1 MLAGPDEPNGIWF
14 GPLAPYAIDVDV
26 FPILGMLAI
35 DTEPLVMARAP
46 KSTEILKFMP
56 SGTVVPLPQDPPVQE
71 Q

>member
-14 GPLAPYAIDVDV
+14 GPLAPYAINVDAV
-26 FPILGMLAI
+26 PIGMLAI
-35 DTEPLVMARAP
+35 DTWPLVMARAP